1 MEELDHLLQQL
12 DRAAQAA
19 EALKTDI
26 AAHDE
31 LGIIAERIELAKSIL
46 AINELHREIGK
57 ELL

>member
-26 AAHDE
+26 AANDE
-31 LGIIAERIELAKSIL
+31 RGIMVERMELAKAIL
-46 AINELHREIGK
+46 AINGIYRAIVK
-57 ELL
+57 ELP